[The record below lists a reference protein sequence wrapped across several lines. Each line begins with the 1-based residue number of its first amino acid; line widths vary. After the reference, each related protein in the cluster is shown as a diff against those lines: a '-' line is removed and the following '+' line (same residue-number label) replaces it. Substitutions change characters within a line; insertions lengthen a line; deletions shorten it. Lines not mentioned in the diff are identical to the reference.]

1 MRLPRRL
8 PHGEAAE
15 LVDHLDEL
23 RARLIV
29 AGAAVLAGTIAA
41 YAVHHQLVRALT
53 DALPIGHRRLLTLGV
68 TEPFTTSVKVSVAA
82 GFALALPVVL
92 WQLWGFLAPAVDR
105 AVERSV
111 RALAL
116 AASVLLVAG
125 VAFGYQVALPAAL
138 RFLVHYDH
146 TIYDVQIR
154 AADYISFAVVVL
166 AACGAVFELPIVVLG
181 LVRVRAL
188 TSDRLRRNRRI
199 GYMIV
204 AAVGVALPGV
214 DPVTTVIETIP
225 LAVLYEASIWL
236 AVVFERRWASGREPL
251 SAGA

>member
-1 MRLPRRL
+1 MRPPRRL
-8 PHGEAAE
+8 RHGQEAE
-15 LVDHLDEL
+15 LVEPLDEL
-23 RARLIV
+23 RSRLIV

-41 YAVHHQLVRALT
+41 YLVHHQLVHALT
-53 DALPIGHRRLLTLGV
+53 AALPAGHRKLLTLGV
-68 TEPFTTSVKVSVAA
+68 TEPFTTSVKISVAA
-82 GFALALPVVL
+82 GFALALPIVL

-105 AVERSV
+105 GVERSV

-116 AASVLLVAG
+116 AASVLLVG
-125 VAFGYQVALPAAL
+125 GLAFGYRVALPAAL

-146 TIYDVQIR
+146 AIYNIQIR
-154 AADYISFAVVVL
+154 AADYISFAVLVL

-188 TSDRLRRNRRI
+188 TSDRLRRNRRV

-225 LAVLYEASIWL
+225 LALLSETSIWL
-236 AVVFERRWASGREPL
+236 AVFFERRWSTSREPL